1 MKMRCRKRRTE
12 FENDSLLHSDVVRDW
27 IRRIRTDTQNISTV
41 GWYRAP
47 DIQRARL
54 ERRRRLVGGGSGRL
68 GQRLKRSSPGGLG
81 AVLVNASA

>member
-1 MKMRCRKRRTE
+1 MSQAEDGVGERLTASLRCPARLDQE
-12 FENDSLLHSDVVRDW
+12 DQND
-27 IRRIRTDTQNISTV
+27 IQNISTV

-54 ERRRRLVGGGSGRL
+54 ERRRRLVGGV
-68 GQRLKRSSPGGLG
+68 GQAREAAEALVELVRRRAG